1 MKKEADKAGADELR
15 EEYDFSRGV
24 RGKYAQRYSEGTNII
39 ILDADVAK
47 VFRDSEVTIQPGE
60 MIRGRE
66 GSWGGLQRRSSGPQ

>member
-1 MKKEADKAGADELR
+1 MKKEADKARADELR

-47 VFRDSEVTIQPGE
+47 VFRNSESVNKALRALVEVANKTAA
-60 MIRGRE
+60 
-66 GSWGGLQRRSSGPQ
+66 GS

>member
-47 VFRDSEVTIQPGE
+47 VFRDSESVNKALRALVEVANKTAA
-60 MIRGRE
+60 
-66 GSWGGLQRRSSGPQ
+66 GS

>member
-24 RGKYAQRYSEGTNII
+24 RGKYAQRYSEGTTII

-47 VFRDSEVTIQPGE
+47 VFRDSESVNKALRALVEVANKTAA
-60 MIRGRE
+60 
-66 GSWGGLQRRSSGPQ
+66 RS